1 MFSEYRSYWF
11 CSVFVFPCFYQN
23 QQKDLHL
30 VKSRFSKMMTAQ
42 VGALF
47 TEEARCTVCLSCNV
61 AIRDRSFFCGIGE
74 GDGIWGGTPK
84 KWLFQGGGGGGCPNK
99 IEGKRE
105 GGIIPQKMFGGRHVT

>member
-23 QQKDLHL
+23 QQKELHL

-84 KWLFQGGGGGGCPNK
+84 KWLFQGGGEVAAQIKSKEKG
-99 IEGKRE
+99 RE
-105 GGIIPQKMFGGRHVT
+105 GLSPKKCLAGVM